1 MSPILARDVTRLA
14 TCWRVMRRDGVA
26 LGFTSHDRDVEVGGF
41 RYRAAPGMMP
51 SAVMRSDGFEPDTL
65 DVRGALSSQAITA
78 GSLEEGRWDG
88 AELRLFLIDWSD
100 PEAGSVPLARGAI
113 GAVSVRGNGFEAELR
128 GPTALLERPV
138 AEQTSPE
145 CRAMLGDRRCRVDM
159 AGRVLVTE
167 VTAISGEQQ
176 IATAS
181 AAGGSNAYASGR
193 LRWLS
198 GGNCGLDSAIASS
211 SGSAIVLRDPPPRP
225 ISVGDRIE
233 LHEGCDK
240 ALATCATR
248 FGNAANFRGE
258 PHLPGTDLLTRYP
271 GG

>member
-1 MSPILARDVTRLA
+1 MSAILAGEVTRLA
-14 TCWRVMRRDGVA
+14 LCWRVVRRDGVA
-26 LGFTSHDRDVEVGGF
+26 LGFTSHDRDLDLDGF

-51 SAVMRSDGFEPDTL
+51 SAVMRSDGFEPDTM
-65 DVRGALSSQAITA
+65 DVRGALSSQAITGA
-78 GSLEEGRWDG
+78 SLAEGRWDG

-113 GAVSVRGNGFEAELR
+113 GAVSMRGSGFEAELR
-128 GPTALLERPV
+128 GPTALLEQPV

-159 AGRVLVTE
+159 AGRVRVTE
-167 VTAISGEQQ
+167 VAAVTGEQE
-176 IATAS
+176 IAVAS
-181 AAGGSNAYASGR
+181 ASGDNTYACGR

-211 SGSAIVLRDPPPRP
+211 SGPALVLREPPPRP
-225 ISVGDRIE
+225 IAVGDRIE

-240 ALATCATR
+240 AFGTCAGR